1 MQSLNFKKKHIIEGF
16 EQMSNVPTEN
26 LVAWMET
33 TQYNDKNYNAIDKWT
48 PVSSAPNGNF
58 FENTSNDKNRLPFVK
73 SNVLN
78 GHAVLNFNPNK
89 HLRLNNL
96 GGTSADYTI
105 IMVCRQIGGTNQRLL
120 QGIDNN
126 ALFGYW
132 GGSKEVFYVN
142 GESKGATQ
150 KSDSNWDVYVFRR
163 SNDNKGFVSMR
174 NLGTILHCHTP
185 SGGLN
190 GLGINVGQNPG
201 ETSDGQFAEFMLYN
215 KYLSDEDVIKIE
227 AYLGKKWGLLDKMD
241 PNVPGSTNTKGANV
255 GEVNANAPSSA
266 SDFPVTNVKFWV
278 DAAAIPIPKDGA
290 TLDSWNSS
298 TKDNKYFLQK
308 KGGNPI
314 IKTNVLNKLPVVQF
328 NTSSFM
334 GLNNIPLIPSQM
346 QFTLAF
352 VTRQTGGANS
362 RLIGASDSADSCGGF
377 MGYWNGLKNVS
388 YVNGKWISGPGS
400 PGVVSSNTDWDLYIV
415 TQNYRGN
422 HAMIRNNQ
430 VIYNGHYIGLGTLN
444 GIGINMCGE
453 RSDGQVAEIIMWD
466 RCLLNKEINIV
477 STYLIKKWNLQLFLD
492 KNDPLYNEGVQ
503 IKQQRDQEAAAAAA
517 EAARLKA
524 EKDAAQ
530 AAELAKKIK
539 ADADA
544 RAAADAAIFKKQQ
557 DAIAAAEKQIADA
570 KKALADAQMKEKRAA
585 EEQAIVA
592 AAIEAKQKAAIEA
605 AKKQDEELRKQLANE
620 QASAS
625 QILAAAKT
633 YAEQQKKIQEENISL
648 FNSKLASAEE
658 TLINKTNL
666 FNSRL
671 ASTISEN
678 DTKLKSV
685 LTLAETNLQKALIEA
700 ERRETNRLKQ
710 VKEEETKYFTIKLD
724 KQEDKYED
732 IIDDLLKNKK
742 IMQENNSKLLQ
753 STLLTA
759 QEKLNLTIAQT
770 IEAGNNK
777 YNTLQELATKKE
789 KTLAEQLINLQN
801 KYNADIYA
809 IAQEAN
815 NKYNALKESDII
827 KITNLQNQLS
837 TASTA
842 LINSFNKY
850 KKLEEET
857 LISSEAARISDR
869 EKYIALE
876 EAYNANIVKAI
887 SEYNALIALDEAKYS
902 GLQEASKMIL
912 DKTLSKYKKIKSTQ
926 PKQVLAS
933 SKKAASK
940 IAKSK
945 SADKSSSKSASKSS
959 SKSASKSSSKKSTK
973 SKSKK

>member
-1 MQSLNFKKKHIIEGF
+1 MQSLIEKF

-48 PVSSAPNGNF
+48 PVSSAPSGNF

-142 GESKGATQ
+142 GESKGAGQ

-163 SNDNKGFVSMR
+163 SSDNKGFVSMR
-174 NLGTILHCHTP
+174 NLGTILYCHTP

-190 GLGINVGQNPG
+190 GLGINVGQNPN

-255 GEVNANAPSSA
+255 GAVNAKPPTLEPKL
-266 SDFPVTNVKFWV
+266 PVTNLKIWA
-278 DAAAIPIPKDGA
+278 DASTLPNEAGNLGSNWGANSTTDNAYFFNTISPPKIIPNA
-290 TLDSWNSS
+290 
-298 TKDNKYFLQK
+298 
-308 KGGNPI
+308 
-314 IKTNVLNKLPVVQF
+314 LNKLPVLEF
-328 NTSSFM
+328 TPTSVLS
-334 GLNNIPLIPSQM
+334 NNKILVPSQR

-352 VTRQTGGANS
+352 VARQIGKSNQ
-362 RLIGASDSADSCGGF
+362 RLIVDGVPNGGGNVYGYCYGNKSVVFMGKSDWSWGPGWPNTGPSDS
-377 MGYWNGLKNVS
+377 N
-388 YVNGKWISGPGS
+388 
-400 PGVVSSNTDWDLYIV
+400 WDLYIIM
-415 TQNYRGN
+415 QNYRERLTI
-422 HAMIRNNQ
+422 MRNNQ
-430 VIYNGHYIGLGTLN
+430 IICAGVTTQGGTFN
-444 GIGINMCGE
+444 GIGINCNGIPE
-453 RSDGQVAEIIMWD
+453 QSSDGQVAEILVWD
-466 RCLLNKEINIV
+466 RGLLNSEISTV

-503 IKQQRDQEAAAAAA
+503 IKQQREQEAAAAAA

-570 KKALADAQMKEKRAA
+570 KKALEDAQMKEKKAA
-585 EEQAIVA
+585 EEQAIIA
-592 AAIEAKQKAAIEA
+592 AAIAAKQKAAIEA

-620 QASAS
+620 QASAA

-633 YAEQQKKIQEENISL
+633 YAEQQKKIQEENTAL
-648 FNSKLASAEE
+648 FNSKLAAAEE
-658 TLINKTNL
+658 TLVNKTNL

-671 ASTISEN
+671 ASTVSEN
-678 DTKLKSV
+678 DTKLKSA

-700 ERRETNRLKQ
+700 ERRETNKLTQLKEQ
-710 VKEEETKYFTIKLD
+710 ETKYFSIKLD
-724 KQEDKYED
+724 TQEDKYED
-732 IIDDLLKNKK
+732 IIDDLIKNKK

-759 QEKLNLTIAQT
+759 QEKLNLTVAQT
-770 IEAGNNK
+770 IEAGNKK
-777 YNTLQELATKKE
+777 YSTLQELATKKE

-815 NKYNALKESDII
+815 NKYNALQESDII

-842 LINSFNKY
+842 LLSSYNKY

-857 LISSEAARISDR
+857 MISSEAARISDR
-869 EKYIALE
+869 EKYKALE
-876 EAYNANIVKAI
+876 EAYNINIARAI
-887 SEYNALIALDEAKYS
+887 SEYNALLALDENKFS
-902 GLQEASKMIL
+902 GLREASKMIL
-912 DKTLSKYKKIKSTQ
+912 DKTVSKYKKIQSAQ

-933 SKKAASK
+933 SKKAATK
-940 IAKSK
+940 IAKSNLN
-945 SADKSSSKSASKSS
+945 
-959 SKSASKSSSKKSTK
+959 SKSSSKKSTK
-973 SKSKK
+973 SKSSSTKSTKSKSSSTKSSSKKSKK